1 MRKEFR
7 MERETKNKGEKAT
20 AHKNMHHKIFERA
33 AITMMIILQAGS
45 AMTTY
50 AAGFTTG
57 VPELDTAIQG
67 ITTILG
73 GIVTGY
79 GIMKLING
87 VKAWSDANEEM
98 DAARKSQGMQT
109 IISGAICVMVLPI
122 LKILG
127 FTL

>member
-1 MRKEFR
+1 
-7 MERETKNKGEKAT
+7 
-20 AHKNMHHKIFERA
+20 
-33 AITMMIILQAGS
+33 
-45 AMTTY
+45 
-50 AAGFTTG
+50 
-57 VPELDTAIQG
+57 
-67 ITTILG
+67 
-73 GIVTGY
+73 
-79 GIMKLING
+79 MKLING